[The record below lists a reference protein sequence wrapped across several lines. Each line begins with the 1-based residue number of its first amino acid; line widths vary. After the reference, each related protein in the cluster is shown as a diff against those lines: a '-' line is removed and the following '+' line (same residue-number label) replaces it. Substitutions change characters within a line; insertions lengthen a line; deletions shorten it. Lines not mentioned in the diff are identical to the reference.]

1 MAAVS
6 WGEIIPASAA
16 RELSGVYASGT
27 EYALHAAIASAVNTA
42 ITTGLTTTT
51 VACSSYTQS
60 QIQNQMNLLQGMGY
74 TAAYSGT
81 TLTVTW

>member
-6 WGEIIPASAA
+6 FGEIVPAAGA
-16 RELSGVYASGT
+16 RMLSGVYASGT
-27 EYALHAAIASAVNTA
+27 EYALHAAIASAINTA

-51 VACSSYTQS
+51 VACSAYTQS
-60 QIQNQMNLLQGMGY
+60 QIENQMNLIQGLGY
-74 TAAYSGT
+74 VAAYSGT